1 MNIWRIAG
9 VALVA
14 GLALFLISIL
24 FKLLLIAGVTVV
36 LIRVVGRQ
44 LAGRLFGQMGRVGGT
59 STDIISIDNPTY
71 RSPASWA
78 GFDRVVP
85 IS

>member
-9 VALVA
+9 IALVA

-24 FKLLLIAGVTVV
+24 FKLLLMAVVTVV

-44 LAGRLFGQMGRVGGT
+44 LAGRFFGRMGRVGGT
-59 STDIISIDNPTY
+59 SADIIAIDNPAY

>member
-9 VALVA
+9 MALVA

-44 LAGRLFGQMGRVGGT
+44 LAGRFFGRMGRVVGT
-59 STDIISIDNPTY
+59 SADIISIDNPTY
-71 RSPASWA
+71 HSAAGWA
-78 GFDRVVP
+78 GFDRIVP